1 MIHDNKV
8 AFASIFLCFFHL
20 HYLEE
25 YMYESTID
33 HARVTR
39 KFGGLCK
46 KFFIIIMCSK
56 DSILNY
62 V

>member
-8 AFASIFLCFFHL
+8 AFASIFLCLFHL

-33 HARVTR
+33 HAKVTR
-39 KFGGLCK
+39 EVWR
-46 KFFIIIMCSK
+46 IIQEIF
-56 DSILNY
+56 Y
-62 V
+62 Y